1 MKQCRW
7 EADGSSLLRGQQK
20 GLRPFG
26 PSQDSPSPCCL
37 VVGIVRCVPQNTAV
51 WQAGHCT
58 TPKGW
63 GRLRALLKSHQ
74 SGLFASQSSLWALS
88 NPFLSFS
95 LPFTVLQKTSLY
107 SSIISPFPWDVC
119 ESCLN
124 TSSPLWVHFPPDANQ
139 TVSTPVHGH
148 RCVSSCTKIQAALL
162 PNFYLAMQTMI
173 KLWCFSYMWEC
184 LFFSGFGQLD
194 HGKLWQRYQKICHFG
209 RPSELS

>member
-1 MKQCRW
+1 MEVLCSEDSK
-7 EADGSSLLRGQQK
+7 K

-26 PSQDSPSPCCL
+26 ASQDSPSPCCL
-37 VVGIVRCVPQNTAV
+37 VVGIVRCVPQNMAV

-58 TPKGW
+58 TPRGW
-63 GRLRALLKSHQ
+63 GRLHALLKSHQ

-124 TSSPLWVHFPPDANQ
+124 TSSPLWVNFPPDANQ
-139 TVSTPVHGH
+139 RLWAPQSMVTAVSA
-148 RCVSSCTKIQAALL
+148 AAL
-162 PNFYLAMQTMI
+162 
-173 KLWCFSYMWEC
+173 KSK
-184 LFFSGFGQLD
+184 QLCPRIFTWPC
-194 HGKLWQRYQKICHFG
+194 KQW
-209 RPSELS
+209 